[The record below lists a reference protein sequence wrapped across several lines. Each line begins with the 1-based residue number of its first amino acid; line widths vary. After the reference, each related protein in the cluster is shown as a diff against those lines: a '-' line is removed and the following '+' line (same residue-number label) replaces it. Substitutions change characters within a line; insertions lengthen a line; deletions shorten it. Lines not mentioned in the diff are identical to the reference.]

1 MDWFHTGPERG
12 SRCPAVG
19 PTASSIPFSSVQKS
33 HTAMLYIAVFRLLL
47 CGVLSPQAE
56 GGFNSH
62 PPCHQW
68 GFQKSLNSRISF
80 TCWFCWLFSH
90 QKCPQRDSSGHFVPE
105 LSPLPHIS
113 QALMNPCQWRSV
125 AMAGAQAQAGTTC
138 TGLSLMY
145 GMEGPEQGFQ
155 DLLQHRLGSHVIPA
169 RSVPAL
175 YLAFGRKAD
184 LKHFYTLQLL
194 PDPMA

>member
-1 MDWFHTGPERG
+1 
-12 SRCPAVG
+12 
-19 PTASSIPFSSVQKS
+19 
-33 HTAMLYIAVFRLLL
+33 MLCIAVFRLLL

-56 GGFNSH
+56 GGLYSQ

-68 GFQKSLNSRISF
+68 GFQKSLNSRISL
-80 TCWFCWLFSH
+80 TCWFCWFFFPP
-90 QKCPQRDSSGHFVPE
+90 KCPRRDSSRHFVPE

-113 QALMNPCQWRSV
+113 QALMNPRQWRSV
-125 AMAGAQAQAGTTC
+125 ATGGAQAQASTTC
-138 TGLSLMY
+138 TGLSLMH
-145 GMEGPEQGFQ
+145 GVEGPEQGFQ

-175 YLAFGRKAD
+175 YLAFGRKVD

-194 PDPMA
+194 PDPTA